1 MCVCV
6 CVCVRVLEKEKY
18 PLVQKMNCYYY
29 RSSLSDDAIA
39 VWVLSQ
45 VITEDGYKLVLDR
58 IPRKNSHKVLFL
70 QHGLVD
76 SALGWMGMDAIH
88 SPALAFHDSGYDV
101 WMGNLRGGSSAK
113 GSYDHVDPSVTGN
126 RRKYWDFGLNEHG
139 QRDVSAMISS
149 MDKVKRKEL
158 ENLMDD
164 SDGDASSRTAT
175 YPGKPYRLEL
185 CLWNCL
191 PRKAAVYC
199 KGVYIINM
207 GVCWAGCLPLGTALA
222 EQP

>member
-1 MCVCV
+1 MK
-6 CVCVRVLEKEKY
+6 LWFGTG
-18 PLVQKMNCYYY
+18 
-29 RSSLSDDAIA
+29 
-39 VWVLSQ
+39 VWISSQ

-113 GSYDHVDPSVTGN
+113 GSYDHVDPSVTRN

-164 SDGDASSRTAT
+164 SDDDASSRTST
-175 YPGKPYRLEL
+175 YPGKPYR
-185 CLWNCL
+185 
-191 PRKAAVYC
+191 
-199 KGVYIINM
+199 
-207 GVCWAGCLPLGTALA
+207 
-222 EQP
+222 